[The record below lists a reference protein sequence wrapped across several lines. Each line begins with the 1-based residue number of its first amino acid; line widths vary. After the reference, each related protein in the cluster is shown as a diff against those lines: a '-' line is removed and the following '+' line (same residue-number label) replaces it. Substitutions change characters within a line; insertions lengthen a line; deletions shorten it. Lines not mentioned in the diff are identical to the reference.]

1 MIPISLRWNIANT
14 TPLLLTIAVLMG
26 ALASWRNGK
35 MRKGRDSARVAG
47 FGVVWFMLTI
57 SPVANV
63 FFLAGV
69 LLAERTLYL
78 PSVGLAA
85 ASGWL
90 VVSLARRPT
99 GAAVLLATLLT
110 LGATRTWLRNPT
122 WRDNPAMLQAMVGD
136 YPQSG
141 RSQWIL
147 GDAFMDLG
155 NTSEALKSYGLAMD
169 LLDSHYQLVTDIS
182 QTLMRHDMQR
192 AAEGL
197 LRHAWRAEPAFAL
210 APGLLARIY
219 SEWGQADR
227 AERFSRLALTI
238 DESRSAQAPH
248 HLSGACRERAI
259 RSR

>member
-1 MIPISLRWNIANT
+1 
-14 TPLLLTIAVLMG
+14 
-26 ALASWRNGK
+26 
-35 MRKGRDSARVAG
+35 
-47 FGVVWFMLTI
+47 
-57 SPVANV
+57 
-63 FFLAGV
+63 
-69 LLAERTLYL
+69 
-78 PSVGLAA
+78 
-85 ASGWL
+85 
-90 VVSLARRPT
+90 
-99 GAAVLLATLLT
+99 
-110 LGATRTWLRNPT
+110 
-122 WRDNPAMLQAMVGD
+122 
-136 YPQSG
+136 
-141 RSQWIL
+141 
-147 GDAFMDLG
+147 MDLG